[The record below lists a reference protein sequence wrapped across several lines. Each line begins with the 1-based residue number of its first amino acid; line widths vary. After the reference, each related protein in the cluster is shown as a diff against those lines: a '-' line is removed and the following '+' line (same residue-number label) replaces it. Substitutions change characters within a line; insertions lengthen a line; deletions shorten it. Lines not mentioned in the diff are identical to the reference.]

1 MTINAETLYYFPS
14 ISLVYNLI
22 ENLQFNKREIA
33 DFFDKTSISVGAISA
48 LFYGPKANLSY
59 LKAARKA
66 AKSV

>member
-1 MTINAETLYYFPS
+1 M
-14 ISLVYNLI
+14 YNLI